1 MFTNEEIATY
11 YDRCEVHYRQH
22 WNLDQSLSLHYGY
35 WDEQT
40 SSFHEALVNIN
51 HVLANWGG
59 IVPNSQVLDAGCG
72 IGGSSLFLASNY
84 QCQVTGI
91 SLSAKQVATATD
103 LATSRQLSHLAHFQ
117 QSDFTQTPFADNS
130 FDCVWAIE
138 SVCHAPRKV
147 DFLREAFRVLKPGGR
162 LVMADFFQQ
171 PSQLNEEEQTLM
183 NQWAYGWA
191 VPSFERLDRFVET
204 MCELGFGQ
212 VDTRNATQNIM
223 PSARRLYI
231 RFFPGWVI
239 AKLYQ
244 LLFRA
249 SDIGI
254 KNVWT
259 AYYQYV
265 TLKKE
270 LWGYYLVQGVKEM
283 REG

>member
-1 MFTNEEIATY
+1 MFSNEEIATY

-35 WDEQT
+35 WDNST

-51 HVLANWGG
+51 KVLASWGG
-59 IVPNSQVLDAGCG
+59 VQATKHVLDAGCG
-72 IGGSSLFLASNY
+72 IGGSSLFLAENF

-91 SLSAKQVATATD
+91 SLSAKQVATANQ
-103 LATSRQLSHLAHFQ
+103 LASDRQLSELCHFQ

-130 FDCVWAIE
+130 FDIVWAIE
-138 SVCHAPRKV
+138 SVCHAERKS
-147 DFLREAFRVLKPGGR
+147 DFIQEAYRVLRPGGR
-162 LVMADFFQQ
+162 LIMADFFQL
-171 PSQLNEEEQTLM
+171 PKKLSEEDQQLM
-183 NQWAYGWA
+183 NHWAYGWA
-191 VPSFERLDRFVET
+191 VPHFERLDTFAYSMQTQGFRKIET
-204 MCELGFGQ
+204 Q
-212 VDTRNATQNIM
+212 NATANIM

-244 LLFRA
+244 LIFRA

-265 TLKKE
+265 TLKRG
-270 LWGYYLVQGVKEM
+270 LWGYYLVKGVK
-283 REG
+283 